1 MDAVLTC
8 TLTPKPRDRAEAP
21 SMQNITLAAVQ
32 EEASLS
38 GINAKQVKM
47 HSKGDC
53 AHPMRLQ
60 DDAFSAPNQS
70 SDIAQAVSLSKSCH
84 GGRAEIFVLNG
95 LQEKTRYQVA
105 AERVDSVQSGVY

>member
-32 EEASLS
+32 DETSL
-38 GINAKQVKM
+38 GDIDAKQVKM

-53 AHPMRLQ
+53 AYPIRLQ
-60 DDAFSAPNQS
+60 DDAFSAPIPS
-70 SDIAQAVSLSKSCH
+70 SDITKAVSQSKSCH
-84 GGRAEIFVLNG
+84 GGLAEIFVLNG
-95 LQEKTRYQVA
+95 LQEKTRYQVG
-105 AERVDSVQSGVY
+105 AEILTGCPPH